1 MLSPIAFY
9 SAVLHS
15 IFWVILPWSELIWG
29 HGTFRLCSANHAVAV
44 YGSDGRER
52 LVALLH
58 HAGADGEFLSHSF
71 HRAAEPHPLSQH
83 VGQLGFANGLMT
95 MTNENQEWNVSTTS
109 AYSEHCKMVRFA
121 LLQFCTSAALMM
133 MMMSLS
139 SLSSLKLVR
148 MQVYLLLRLC
158 HFQHFD
164 GHIRGASCGSI
175 NARSRAADLAGKKA
189 GVRIGLGQ
197 PLWQLSIVE
206 IHPPVKYETMWHYC
220 WEYPEGRRWKRTPNM
235 GEQAQYSR
243 QTSSHWP
250 RQDDANFRFKHR
262 LVKKHRNN
270 SPCGTWTQPDRE
282 LEIEPARITVPD

>member
-1 MLSPIAFY
+1 M
-9 SAVLHS
+9 
-15 IFWVILPWSELIWG
+15 
-29 HGTFRLCSANHAVAV
+29 
-44 YGSDGRER
+44 
-52 LVALLH
+52 
-58 HAGADGEFLSHSF
+58 
-71 HRAAEPHPLSQH
+71 
-83 VGQLGFANGLMT
+83 GQLGFANGLMI

-197 PLWQLSIVE
+197 PL
-206 IHPPVKYETMWHYC
+206 
-220 WEYPEGRRWKRTPNM
+220 
-235 GEQAQYSR
+235 
-243 QTSSHWP
+243 
-250 RQDDANFRFKHR
+250 
-262 LVKKHRNN
+262 
-270 SPCGTWTQPDRE
+270 
-282 LEIEPARITVPD
+282 